1 MGRYPKDGK
10 TLSTRIKTDL
20 VFLDAGI
27 FIGALLSQDPR
38 HSEARPI
45 VEAARCGTL
54 LACTSVGVL
63 SEVYAALTWTGSQ
76 PPQTPKIASEAVRL
90 LVDEPSQIVVLET
103 NFTASM
109 KMLEIAAA
117 QQLTARRIHDARHAA
132 TALAAGVY
140 KVYTYDPEDWR
151 LFQPY
156 GIRIVGPDSVFSG
169 NDSLRI

>member
-1 MGRYPKDGK
+1 MGMYPRDGK
-10 TLSTRIKTDL
+10 TLSTMSKTDL

-76 PPQTPKIASEAVRL
+76 PPQPPKIASEAVRL
-90 LVDEPSQIVVLET
+90 LVD
-103 NFTASM
+103 
-109 KMLEIAAA
+109 
-117 QQLTARRIHDARHAA
+117 
-132 TALAAGVY
+132 
-140 KVYTYDPEDWR
+140 
-151 LFQPY
+151 
-156 GIRIVGPDSVFSG
+156 
-169 NDSLRI
+169 

>member
-1 MGRYPKDGK
+1 MYPKGGK
-10 TLSTRIKTDL
+10 TRFTMSKPEL

-76 PPQTPKIASEAVRL
+76 PPHPPKIASEAVRL
-90 LVDEPSQIVVLET
+90 LVEKPSQILVLET
-103 NFTASM
+103 NFQASI
-109 KMLEIAAA
+109 KMLEIADS
-117 QQLTARRIHDARHAA
+117 QNLTARRIHDARHAA
-132 TALAAGVY
+132 TALVAGVY
-140 KVYTYDPEDWR
+140 KVYTYDPQDWR

-156 GIRIVGPDSVFSG
+156 GIQIVGPDSVCSG
-169 NDSLRI
+169 NESLPL